1 MSDDATT
8 KPDGLP
14 GSRPW
19 YVFLAV
25 YSFILAII
33 TAIPQFYYVLFAAHL
48 AAIGPNTNP
57 LGEVWYW
64 YILSGD
70 NTYQHVDP
78 GVLAGAI
85 EDAFL
90 LGPLYF
96 ATGLGLA
103 RNRRWVY
110 PVGLITAAMILYAII
125 GFFLG
130 DIFAGL
136 TTVTNGVSYW
146 VTNLPYLVYPLLL
159 LATLLAGGRR
169 LMRGIRQ

>member
-1 MSDDATT
+1 MSSDATSQT
-8 KPDGLP
+8 T
-14 GSRPW
+14 RPTSGRGW
-19 YVFLAV
+19 LIFLAV
-25 YSFILAII
+25 YSLILAVI
-33 TAIPQFYYVLFAAHL
+33 TAIPQFYYVLFAMRL
-48 AAIGPNTNP
+48 VAIGPHTNP

-70 NTYQHVDP
+70 NSYQHVDP
-78 GVLAGAI
+78 GILAGAI

-110 PVGLITAAMILYAII
+110 PVGLMTGAMILYAII

-130 DIFAGL
+130 DIFGGL
-136 TTVTNGVSYW
+136 ITVTNGVSFW
-146 VTNLPYLVYPLLL
+146 ATNLPYLVYPILL
-159 LATLLAGGRR
+159 LATLLPRGRR
-169 LMRGIRQ
+169 FAAQK

>member
-1 MSDDATT
+1 MSGEATAT
-8 KPDGLP
+8 A
-14 GSRPW
+14 SRRSVRSGW
-19 YVFLAV
+19 FVFLAV
-25 YSFILAII
+25 YSLILAVI
-33 TAIPQFYYVLFAAHL
+33 TAIPQFYYVLFGLHL
-48 AAIGPNTNP
+48 VAIGPNTNP

-70 NTYQHVDP
+70 NSYQHVDP
-78 GVLAGAI
+78 GILAGAV

-103 RNRRWVY
+103 RNSRWVY
-110 PVGLITAAMILYAII
+110 PVGLITGAMILYAII

-136 TTVTNGVSYW
+136 NTVTNGVSYW
-146 VTNLPYLVYPLLL
+146 VSNLPYLVYPLLL
-159 LATLLAGGRR
+159 LATLIASRR
-169 LMRGIRQ
+169 HFTGKV